1 MYQFM
6 EIMVG
11 EAART
16 VWYSLMVMVT
26 AAIQET
32 ISFSMWKL
40 VLVRIG
46 VPILL
51 TTRAENESFV
61 EPWVKVV

>member
-1 MYQFM
+1 M
-6 EIMVG
+6 G

-40 VLVRIG
+40 VLARMG

-51 TTRAENESFV
+51 TTRTENESFV
-61 EPWVKVV
+61 ELWLLCPIGGI